1 MKRPCRI
8 PKWFKK
14 FNRPRTI
21 VYHKTESGKVY
32 EIYKRTLF
40 GKWVPDY
47 KKGDKDIIIWKLY
60 TTYEA
65 ALRELLKW
73 REFPEYHLC
82 PLSSARAFLF

>member
-1 MKRPCRI
+1 MKRPRRI

-73 REFPEYHLC
+73 RESPEYHLC
-82 PLSSARAFLF
+82 PLSTARAFLF